1 MGFIGNAVGSIVGG
15 ITGATASAKGAQ
27 QAANTQSAAVDRAL
41 VEQRA
46 ARDEARGLQQPYVSA
61 GSSALAQQMSLIGL
75 NGTASQQD
83 SLNSLLTSPEYSTN
97 VRQGEEA
104 ILQNAAATGGL
115 RGGNTQ
121 NSLANF
127 RSDLLNTMISQQ
139 YNRLGGI
146 TSLGQNAATGVG
158 NNGLAVA
165 ETMGGLLQQQ
175 GAALAGGQIAMG
187 NRNAQTFNNILKSVG
202 AVTGAG
208 VKGF

>member
-46 ARDEARGLQQPYVSA
+46 ARDEARGLQQPYINA

-83 SLNSLLTSPEYSTN
+83 SLNSLLASPEYSTG

-115 RGGNTQ
+115 RGGNAQ

-127 RSDLLNTMISQQ
+127 RSDLLNNMISQQ

-146 TSLGQNAATGVG
+146 ASLGQNAATGSG
-158 NNGLAVA
+158 NNGFASA
-165 ETMGGLLQQQ
+165 ANIGNLLNQQ
-175 GAALAGGQIAMG
+175 GAAIAGGQIAAG
-187 NRNAQTFNNILKSVG
+187 NSIANGFNSALNLGSTVASV
-202 AVTGAG
+202 
-208 VKGF
+208 VKAF

>member
-1 MGFIGNAVGSIVGG
+1 MGFIGSAVGSIVGG

-27 QAANTQSAAVDRAL
+27 QAANTQSLAVDKAL
-41 VEQRA
+41 AEQRS
-46 ARDEARGLQQPYVSA
+46 AREEARGLQQPYVDA

-75 NGTASQQD
+75 NGTASQQNAL
-83 SLNSLLTSPEYSTN
+83 STLLASPEYFTS
-97 VRQGEEA
+97 VRQGEES

-127 RSDLLNTMISQQ
+127 RADLLSNMVSNQ
-139 YNRLGGI
+139 YNRLGGL
-146 TSLGQNAATGVG
+146 TSLGQNAAAGVG

-165 ETMGGLLQQQ
+165 EGIGGLLQQQ
-175 GAALAGGQIAMG
+175 GAAIAGGQIARG
-187 NRNAQTFNNILKSVG
+187 NVNAQAFNNILKVAG
-202 AVTGAG
+202 VATGAG